1 VLQAPTREWQRLQT
15 VRPITRARSPQLE
28 QSNVDVAATRSAADV
43 APLRVGVRN
52 SLEGF
57 RK

>member
-1 VLQAPTREWQRLQT
+1 MREWQRLQS
-15 VRPITRARSPQLE
+15 VRPITRGRSPQLE
-28 QSNVDVAATRSAADV
+28 QGDVDSAATSSAADV